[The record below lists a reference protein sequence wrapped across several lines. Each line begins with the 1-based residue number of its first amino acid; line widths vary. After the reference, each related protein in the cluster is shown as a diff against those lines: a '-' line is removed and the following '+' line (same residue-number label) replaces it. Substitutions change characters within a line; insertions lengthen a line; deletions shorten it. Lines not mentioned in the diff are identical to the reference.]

1 MTINRLKSAQKSSA
15 TMSILRDLVTL
26 IFLAFMSKFI
36 IGRLREIHLN
46 KVAFYTVCLLLALSL
61 ASGLYNIY
69 RNIDNLKALKSLR
82 EGKAITL
89 SLSSRQI
96 MQKINLERNTRVN
109 HVGLV
114 TLSDLKEFFSI
125 LEVDKEMSATRLSQL
140 FSSYLATDGETK
152 VILDIYYREE
162 LRGVRIL
169 DIEVR

>member
-96 MQKINLERNTRVN
+96 MQKINLERNTRVS

-152 VILDIYYREE
+152 VTLDIYYREE

>member
-15 TMSILRDLVTL
+15 TVSILRDLVTL

-82 EGKAITL
+82 EGKAVTL

-96 MQKINLERNTRVN
+96 MQKINLERNTRVSY
-109 HVGLV
+109 VGLV

-152 VILDIYYREE
+152 VTLDIYYREE

>member
-46 KVAFYTVCLLLALSL
+46 KVVFYTVCLLLALSL

-96 MQKINLERNTRVN
+96 MQKINLERNTRVSY
-109 HVGLV
+109 VGLV

-152 VILDIYYREE
+152 VTLDIYYREE

>member
-96 MQKINLERNTRVN
+96 MQKINLERNTRVSY
-109 HVGLV
+109 VGLV

-152 VILDIYYREE
+152 VTLDIYYREE